1 MVVATRR
8 PSSVLAD
15 QATRWRPEGLEV
27 RPAGRDDG
35 IVIATDSRVVQRS
48 GREEQRNRSE
58 RHCQQ
63 TPSWV
68 PEVPKSGRGAFAPA
82 DAVRAHRAG
91 CVGGS
96 AAGRSHREHVPPL
109 GSGQSPVIS
118 ASRMTAPPCRR
129 TSRRTRS
136 CWRGCTRVVPRS
148 SRAASFRSGSS
159 RASRAGCREQDV
171 GETAAFR
178 VERHD
183 DDSFATAEGG
193 REALGSSETKTR
205 APASFNSSCMVG
217 VRLVASVS
225 AICRLDQPSQ
235 TIPRRLPVAMPNIR
249 PREVFRVIRS
259 QGHCGAPA
267 PGRWPSLER
276 PKDRALAP
284 YMHPTRATRLRSR
297 PAGRP

>member
-1 MVVATRR
+1 MGAGGSEEWSR
-8 PSSVLAD
+8 
-15 QATRWRPEGLEV
+15 GV
-27 RPAGRDDG
+27 RP
-35 IVIATDSRVVQRS
+35 
-48 GREEQRNRSE
+48 
-58 RHCQQ
+58 C
-63 TPSWV
+63 
-68 PEVPKSGRGAFAPA
+68 GRGAGP
-82 DAVRAHRAG
+82 AHRAG

-96 AAGRSHREHVPPL
+96 AAGRSHRVHVPPL

-171 GETAAFR
+171 AETAAFR

-193 REALGSSETKTR
+193 REALGSSETITARPGLVQFVLHGRCAVGGERFGDLPSRPTLPDDSKEVACRDAEHQTAR
-205 APASFNSSCMVG
+205 A
-217 VRLVASVS
+217 
-225 AICRLDQPSQ
+225 
-235 TIPRRLPVAMPNIR
+235 
-249 PREVFRVIRS
+249 VFRVIRS

-267 PGRWPSLER
+267 PGRVAEPGTPQGSSACTLY
-276 PKDRALAP
+276 AP
-284 YMHPTRATRLRSR
+284 YASDATAQPTCWTTVSC
-297 PAGRP
+297 